1 MILTLLPTK
10 LYFRERTR
18 MIDYINDNE
27 VYRLLYK
34 AFTRVINHPYNF
46 QFGELEAFNN
56 TVLLC
61 TMILHDDDV
70 PSAHYEMYWN
80 YALSLYSWKYAA
92 RLTMWM
98 VYGLLSLL
106 DSEADRLGPFLF
118 RIEKHHHRPNDPN
131 DDYTIDYRET
141 IMEFIEQARE
151 RHLQL
156 TREDFP
162 LTLLSTEDKW
172 KWEDINWRAS
182 TKDFAT
188 DNIDAILAL
197 WTKKKDKLF
206 VLREIKGGFL
216 ADEERI
222 REEQECNDLPF

>member
-34 AFTRVINHPYNF
+34 AFTRVKNHPYNF
-46 QFGELEAFNN
+46 KFGELEAFNN

-61 TMILHDDDV
+61 TMILHDDDM
-70 PSAHYEMYWN
+70 PSAHYEAYWN
-80 YALSLYSWKYAA
+80 YALSLYSRKYAA

-106 DSEADRLGPFLF
+106 DSEADRLEPFLF
-118 RIEKHHHRPNDPN
+118 RIEKHHYRPNDPN
-131 DDYTIDYRET
+131 DDYTTDYRET

-182 TKDFAT
+182 TKDFET

-222 REEQECNDLPF
+222 RQEQECNDLPF